1 MSDCSR
7 QAWNV
12 KASRPT
18 LHTSPDISWSL
29 CDGCR
34 ELTVKPRDWAKHERF
49 GYYCDKLHANLTRKQ
64 IYDMKP
70 DACPIGR
77 DLKKRRFAE

>member
-1 MSDCSR
+1 MSDCSTR
-7 QAWNV
+7 AWNV
-12 KASRPT
+12 WARKPE

-29 CDGCR
+29 CDGCK
-34 ELTVKPRDWAKHERF
+34 ELTVKPRDWAKHERY
-49 GYYCDKLHANLTRKQ
+49 GYYCDKLHRELTRKE

-77 DLKKRRFAE
+77 ELKKRRFAE

>member
-1 MSDCSR
+1 MSDCSTR
-7 QAWNV
+7 AWNV
-12 KASRPT
+12 WARKPE

-49 GYYCDKLHANLTRKQ
+49 GYYCDKLHRELTRKE

-77 DLKKRRFAE
+77 ELKKRRFAE